1 MKPRLRAPG
10 VPLFVRIAAGYGLI
24 LLVMLAIAALA
35 LVRLRD
41 AAAVAD
47 RLSRDDAPDVQLI
60 DDLRVQ
66 IVNEQIALIRFEG
79 STDVSPRGSEAL
91 LQPFFR
97 AHDQIFGDL
106 AALAQSESDASGSSL
121 VVKLNLLRTEIQTAE
136 AAASRE
142 IATIRAGLPLGP
154 EAAGEFLLVDAVRA
168 MAAAVGDEL
177 ALQIRISAADAQ
189 QAASDSTQL
198 VIVASLIGIGIS
210 LLVAIA
216 VTLGI
221 SAPLRRLRVSADRI
235 AAGEMVEPG
244 FTHRR
249 DEIGSLSRAM
259 TTMVRSLNKQ
269 AAELKR
275 SNADLEQFAYVA
287 SHDLQEPLRM
297 VSGFTGLLKRRY
309 GGKLDADAD
318 EYIEFAVSGANR
330 MQSLIN
336 DLLSYSRVGRE
347 EVAAKAVDTQ
357 AALDQAL
364 ANLQTA
370 IEDRSAM
377 VSCGQLPTVW
387 ANHGMLVRLFQN
399 LISNALKFCK
409 AERPIV
415 RIQAEARGGDWVFSV
430 ADNGIGIDSQYKDRI
445 FLIFQRLHK
454 QSEYPGTGIG
464 LAVCKRIVER
474 NGGRIWLESEPGKG
488 TTFFFTLPA
497 TGGQQIAA

>member
-1 MKPRLRAPG
+1 VKRRLGAPG
-10 VPLFVRIAAGYGLI
+10 VPLFVRIAEGYGLI
-24 LLVMLAIAALA
+24 LLVMLAIAALTV
-35 LVRLRD
+35 VRLRD
-41 AAAVAD
+41 TAAVTD
-47 RLSRDDAPDVQLI
+47 RLSRQDAPELQLI

-66 IVNEQIALIRFEG
+66 ILNEQIALTRFEG
-79 STDVSPRGSEAL
+79 SVDTVPRGREDL
-91 LQPFFR
+91 LQPYFR

-106 AALAQSESDASGSSL
+106 AALAQFEHDAGIADLIPTITRLRAQVQAVESESSL
-121 VVKLNLLRTEIQTAE
+121 
-136 AAASRE
+136 E
-142 IATIRAGLPLGP
+142 IATLRSGLPLGAES
-154 EAAGEFLLVDAVRA
+154 EAEIVLVDAARA
-168 MAAAVGDEL
+168 TAAGIGDEIGL
-177 ALQIRISAADAQ
+177 HIRITAADARKS
-189 QAASDSTQL
+189 ASESTQL
-198 VIVASLIGIGIS
+198 VIVASLIGIGAA
-210 LLVAIA
+210 LAVAIA
-216 VTLGI
+216 VTLAI
-221 SAPLRRLRVSADRI
+221 SRPLGRLRTSADRI

-244 FTHRR
+244 FTDRR

-259 TTMVRSLNKQ
+259 TTMVRSLNRQ
-269 AAELKR
+269 ADELKR
-275 SNADLEQFAYVA
+275 SNTDLEQFAYVA

-318 EYIEFAVSGANR
+318 EYIDFAVSGANR

-357 AALDQAL
+357 VALDQAL

-430 ADNGIGIDSQYKDRI
+430 ADNGIGIDPQYKDRI

>member
-1 MKPRLRAPG
+1 VKPRLRAPG

-24 LLVMLAIAALA
+24 LLVMLGIAALS
-35 LVRLRD
+35 LVRLHD
-41 AAAVAD
+41 TAAVTD
-47 RLSRDDAPDVQLI
+47 QLSREDVQELQLI

-66 IVNEQIALIRFEG
+66 ILNEQIALTRFEG
-79 STDVSPRGSEAL
+79 SADTVPLGTEAL
-91 LQPFFR
+91 LLPYFR

-106 AALAQSESDASGSSL
+106 AALAQFENDASIAALTPMITLLGSQ
-121 VVKLNLLRTEIQTAE
+121 IQRVEAE
-136 AAASRE
+136 STRE
-142 IATIRAGLPLGP
+142 IATIRAGQTLGA
-154 EAAGEFLLVDAVRA
+154 ETAAEIIRVDAVRA
-168 MAAAVGDEL
+168 SAATIDDAIGLD
-177 ALQIRISAADAQ
+177 IRVSAADAQ
-189 QAASDSTQL
+189 KSASDSTRL
-198 VIVASLIGIGIS
+198 VIVASLIGIGVA
-210 LLVAIA
+210 LAVAIA

-221 SAPLRRLRVSADRI
+221 SAPLRRLRASADRI

-244 FTHRR
+244 LTHRR

-259 TTMVRSLNKQ
+259 TTMVRSLNQQ

-347 EVAAKAVDTQ
+347 EVAAKVVDTQ
-357 AALDQAL
+357 VALDQAL

-430 ADNGIGIDSQYKDRI
+430 ADNGIGIEPQYKDRI

-474 NGGRIWLESEPGKG
+474 NGGRIWLESEAGKG

>member
-1 MKPRLRAPG
+1 VKPRLRALG

-35 LVRLRD
+35 LVRLQD

-79 STDVSPRGSEAL
+79 STDVASRGSEAL

-121 VVKLNLLRTEIQTAE
+121 VVKLNLLRTEIQSVE

-154 EAAGEFLLVDAVRA
+154 EAAGELLSVDAVRA

-189 QAASDSTQL
+189 KAASDSTQL
-198 VIVASLIGIGIS
+198 VIVASLIGIAIS

-244 FTHRR
+244 LTHRR

-259 TTMVRSLNKQ
+259 TTMVRSLNQQ
-269 AAELKR
+269 AVELKR

-357 AALDQAL
+357 VALDQAL

-370 IEDRSAM
+370 IEDRSAL

-430 ADNGIGIDSQYKDRI
+430 ADNGIGIDPQYKDRI

-474 NGGRIWLESEPGKG
+474 NGGRIWLESEAGKG

>member
-1 MKPRLRAPG
+1 
-10 VPLFVRIAAGYGLI
+10 VPLFVRIAAGYGLV
-24 LLVMLAIAALA
+24 LLVMLGIAAVTLI
-35 LVRLRD
+35 RLRES
-41 AAAVAD
+41 AAVAD
-47 RLSRDDAPDVQLI
+47 HLSREDAPALQVV

-66 IVNEQIALIRFEG
+66 ILNEQIASTRFEV
-79 STDVSPRGSEAL
+79 STDTAPRGREDL
-91 LQPFFR
+91 LQPYFR
-97 AHDQIFGDL
+97 ARDDIFGDL
-106 AALAQSESDASGSSL
+106 AALSQLEGSGGSDELTATL
-121 VVKLNLLRTEIQTAE
+121 TQLRGAIQIVEME
-136 AAASRE
+136 AARE
-142 IATIRAGLPLGP
+142 IAAIRSGAPV
-154 EAAGEFLLVDAVRA
+154 GEDSAEELDRVDAVRA
-168 MAAAVGDEL
+168 MAAGIGDQL
-177 ALQIRISAADAQ
+177 SLQIRLSAADAQ
-189 QAASDSTQL
+189 KSASDSTQL
-198 VIVASLIGIGIS
+198 VVVASVLGTAFSLVVAVAVTVGIS
-210 LLVAIA
+210 
-216 VTLGI
+216 T
-221 SAPLRRLRVSADRI
+221 PLRRLRDSADRI

-244 FTHRR
+244 VTHRR

-259 TTMVRSLNKQ
+259 TTMVRTLNRQ
-269 AAELKR
+269 SDELKR

-318 EYIEFAVSGANR
+318 EYIEFAVGGANR
-330 MQSLIN
+330 MQALIN

-347 EVAAKAVDTQ
+347 EVAGKPVNTQ
-357 AALDQAL
+357 IALDQAL

-370 IEDRSAM
+370 IEERSAL
-377 VSCGQLPTVW
+377 VSSSQLPMVW
-387 ANHGMLVRLFQN
+387 ADHGMLVRLFQN

-415 RIQAEARGGDWVFSV
+415 RIQAEPRGEDWVFSV
-430 ADNGIGIDSQYKDRI
+430 ADNGIGIDAQYKDRI
-445 FLIFQRLHK
+445 FMIFQRLHK